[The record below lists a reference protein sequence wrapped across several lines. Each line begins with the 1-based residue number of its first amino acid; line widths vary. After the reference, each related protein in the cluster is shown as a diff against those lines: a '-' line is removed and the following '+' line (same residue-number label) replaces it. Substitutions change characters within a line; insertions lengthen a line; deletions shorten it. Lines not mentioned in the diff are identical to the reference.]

1 MSGTNAGGW
10 LVLERLTK
18 RYPNLLA
25 VDALDL
31 QLKNGEFLTL
41 LGPSGS
47 GKTTTLMMVAGF
59 TPPTSG
65 AILMNGRSIAELP
78 PERRNIGVVFQNYA
92 LFPHMSVAE
101 NVAFPLKMRREA
113 RIFIAEKVARALD
126 LVQLGGLGGRL
137 PRQLSGGQQQR
148 VALARALVFGPDLL
162 LMDEPLGALDK
173 NLREQMQFELKRL
186 HLDLGITVLYV
197 THDQEEALTMADR
210 VALMNHGRIEQI
222 GPAESLYERPVNRF
236 VADFVGESNI
246 LSGVLEPPHE
256 TGRAWFAPACGPHFL
271 VSLDR
276 SDAAPGEPCLLVV
289 RPEKLSLR
297 PAGDEGEG
305 PRGRIRELVYVG
317 DFTRYR
323 VELDGGL
330 LLTLKRPNST
340 RSFRPVGGEAVRL
353 SLDPDDVCILRD
365 HKGGEH
371 EQT

>member
-113 RIFIAEKVARALD
+113 RTSSPKRSPARSTWCSSAGSAGACRD
-126 LVQLGGLGGRL
+126 
-137 PRQLSGGQQQR
+137 SSR
-148 VALARALVFGPDLL
+148 VANSSGWRS
-162 LMDEPLGALDK
+162 
-173 NLREQMQFELKRL
+173 RE
-186 HLDLGITVLYV
+186 H
-197 THDQEEALTMADR
+197 
-210 VALMNHGRIEQI
+210 
-222 GPAESLYERPVNRF
+222 S
-236 VADFVGESNI
+236 S
-246 LSGVLEPPHE
+246 S
-256 TGRAWFAPACGPHFL
+256 APTF
-271 VSLDR
+271 S
-276 SDAAPGEPCLLVV
+276 
-289 RPEKLSLR
+289 
-297 PAGDEGEG
+297 
-305 PRGRIRELVYVG
+305 
-317 DFTRYR
+317 
-323 VELDGGL
+323 
-330 LLTLKRPNST
+330 
-340 RSFRPVGGEAVRL
+340 
-353 SLDPDDVCILRD
+353 
-365 HKGGEH
+365 
-371 EQT
+371 